1 MRATIAI
8 VGRPNVGKSTF
19 FNRLTKSRDALVADR
34 PGVTRDRQF
43 GIGRYGDRSFL
54 LIDTGGI
61 GEINP
66 DNTDIAQLVEKQSI
80 QAVEEADVIIWMVDG
95 RDGLTSA
102 DEILAKQL
110 RPLNDTIFLAVNK
123 TEGLD
128 KNIINA
134 DFFSLGMGEPF
145 AVSAQRGDGID
156 QLMKELLKTLPN
168 EVETEELSDDGL
180 KISVIGRPN
189 VGKSTLINRIIG
201 EERLVTFDHPGTTRD
216 SIAIDFQRGEQKYIL
231 IDTAGVRRRSKVK
244 DHVEKF
250 SVIKSLQSIDL
261 SDIVI
266 MVMDAHEAITDQDI
280 TLLGGSHE
288 QGKAL
293 IIAVNKW
300 DGIEN
305 EQRVL
310 IKNQL
315 ERKLGFLQAPTIHFI
330 SALHGSG
337 VGKLFNSIDRMGSL
351 LELKKSSAEIT
362 KLLEMAVES
371 HQPPLV
377 RGRRIKLRYAHLG
390 GHNPLRII
398 IHGNQTRE
406 VPDSY
411 TRYLANFFQKQLRLE
426 GIPVLI
432 EYKFSSNPFSG
443 RKNELSKRQQA
454 KRQRLM
460 KHVKKKK

>member
-1 MRATIAI
+1 MKATIAI

-19 FNRLTKSRDALVADR
+19 FNHLTKTRNALVADR

-43 GIGRYGDRSFL
+43 GIGSYANRSFL

-66 DNTDIAQLVEKQSI
+66 DNTDIAQLVEKQSL
-80 QAVEEADVIIWMVDG
+80 QAVEEADVIVWMVDG

-110 RPLNDTIFLAVNK
+110 RPINDNIFLAVNK

-134 DFFSLGMGEPF
+134 DFYALGMGEPF
-145 AVSAQRGDGID
+145 GISAKRGDGIE
-156 QLMKELLKTLPN
+156 QLMNELLETLPD
-168 EVETEELSDDGL
+168 ETETEEETGDGL

-216 SIAIDFQRGEQKYIL
+216 SIAIDFERGEQKYIL
-231 IDTAGVRRRSKVK
+231 IDTAGVRRKSKVK

-250 SVIKSLQSIDL
+250 SIIKSLQAIDQ

-300 DGIEN
+300 DGIESD
-305 EQRVL
+305 QRSL

-315 ERKLGFLQAPTIHFI
+315 ERKLSFLQAPILHFI

-337 VGKLFNSIDRMGSL
+337 VGNLFKSINRMGSL
-351 LELKKSSAEIT
+351 LKLEKSTAEVT
-362 KLLEMAVES
+362 RMLEMAVES

-398 IHGNQTRE
+398 IHGNQTQE
-406 VPDSY
+406 VPQAYS
-411 TRYLANFFQKQLRLE
+411 RYLANFFQKKLKLE

-432 EYKFSSNPFSG
+432 EYKFSSNPFAG
-443 RKNELSKRQQA
+443 RKNILNKRQQE
-454 KRQRLM
+454 KRRRLM
-460 KHVKKKK
+460 KHVKKRK

>member
-1 MRATIAI
+1 MKAVIAI
-8 VGRPNVGKSTF
+8 VGRPNVGKSTL
-19 FNRLTKSRDALVADR
+19 FNRLTQSRDALVADR

-43 GIGRYGDRSFL
+43 GLAEHDERQFL
-54 LIDTGGI
+54 LIDTAGL

-66 DNTDIAQLVEKQSI
+66 DNEAMIEQVESQSL
-80 QAVEEADVIIWMVDG
+80 QAIYEADAIIWMVDG

-102 DEILAKQL
+102 DEVLAEQL
-110 RPLNDTIFLAVNK
+110 RPLNTRLFLVVNK

-128 KNIINA
+128 SNVANA
-134 DFFSLGMGEPF
+134 DFYTLGIGEPY
-145 AVSAQRGDGID
+145 AISAQRGDGLK
-156 QLMKELLKTLPN
+156 QLMDNVMADLPDLSDTE
-168 EVETEELSDDGL
+168 EVENNAL
-180 KISVIGRPN
+180 KVGVIGRPN
-189 VGKSTLINRIIG
+189 VGKSTLINRMIG

-216 SIAIDFQRGEQKYIL
+216 SIAIDYARDDKHYVL
-231 IDTAGVRRRSKVK
+231 IDTAGVRRRSKVN
-244 DHVEKF
+244 DHIEKF
-250 SVIKSLQSIDL
+250 SVIKSLQTISE

-266 MVMDAHEAITDQDI
+266 MVMDAHEAITDQDL

-300 DGIEN
+300 DGIDPY
-305 EQRVL
+305 QRTL

-315 ERKLGFLQAPTIHFI
+315 ERKLSFLLAPTIHFI

-337 VGKLFNSIDRMGSL
+337 VGNLFKSIDRMGSL
-351 LELKKSSAEIT
+351 LQIDKSTAEVT
-362 KLLEMAVES
+362 RLLGLAVES

-377 RGRRIKLRYAHLG
+377 RGKRIKLRYAHLG

-398 IHGNQTRE
+398 IHGNQTE
-406 VPDSY
+406 SVPKDY

-432 EYKFSSNPFSG
+432 EYKFSSNPFAG
-443 RKNELSKRQQA
+443 RKNILTKRQQT

-460 KHVKKKK
+460 RHVKKRK